1 MIFDT
6 SDLNKKD
13 QAIKYFE
20 KLIEGKKRFEL
31 KILHPKRSLPQNAYL
46 HSLFSI
52 YGLFFGYSTEEVK
65 TDIKIDLGY
74 VYTKNGRDYLKHTS
88 DMTTKELTDFI
99 EKFRNLSA
107 MRGKYLPAPHEL
119 SDDDL
124 NEIAR
129 NQQYLTGRFDND

>member
-6 SDLNKKD
+6 SKSEHKMK
-13 QAIKYFE
+13 AEAYFA

-31 KILHPKRSLPQNAYL
+31 KILHPKRSLQHNAYFHVL
-46 HSLFSI
+46 CSL
-52 YGLFFGYSTEEVK
+52 YGLHFGYSIDEVK

-74 VYTKNGRDYLKHTS
+74 VYTKNGKDYLKHTS

-129 NQQYLTGRFDND
+129 NQNYLTGKFE